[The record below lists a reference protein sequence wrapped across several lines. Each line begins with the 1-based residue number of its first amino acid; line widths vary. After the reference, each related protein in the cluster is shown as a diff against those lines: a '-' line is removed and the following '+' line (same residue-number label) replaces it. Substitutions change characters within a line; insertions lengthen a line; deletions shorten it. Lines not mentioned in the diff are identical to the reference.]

1 MTTHTLTLPLTKND
15 SNNYI
20 DANSVTIEVNDENIK
35 NIIEAIK
42 SMPEAANNMRI
53 SLVGSIDWKKDGED
67 TDDRIDYEEMI
78 VFKDGDLYIV
88 GTEKYNSE
96 EIESNSFRIDEV
108 DDFINGFTDSEEE
121 MHCTMC
127 LYETT
132 SNEDGNCSQCGSC
145 RDQALVEKHEENK
158 SLASE
163 NKNMA
168 NALTSL
174 GFTKQEMDDIC
185 NGSLTPTQKP
195 VAILISEDDV
205 IARVLASYFVNEKI
219 VFEDDKIKVEDV
231 TSLTAWEPFEDYPLD
246 WLEKQIKLDI
256 KSTLDWLKS
265 FNVSKHGERL
275 ISSSDANIGV
285 LISKDEGTSFK
296 LVDSSDESV
305 SCCPSCDSSNVS
317 FDTNLPEP
325 EGDNIF
331 RTHSCNDCDAEFE
344 ERYDLAIIELK
355 NSNANNVTLNTYSN
369 SKGAKLADK
378 LIEESEIVFDTP
390 TYTVHVYSSSNGFD
404 IDVYPLGTKY
414 DEDSEFEVENVDG
427 GIIQDGDALDAIV
440 YAFEFMHI
448 NEV

>member
-1 MTTHTLTLPLTKND
+1 MTTYTLTLPLTKND
-15 SNNYI
+15 NNDYI
-20 DANSVTIEVNDENIK
+20 DANSVTFQVNDENIK
-35 NIIEAIK
+35 NIIEAISK
-42 SMPEAANNMRI
+42 MPEAANNTRI
-53 SLVGSIDWKKDGED
+53 SLDGTIDWKQDGED
-67 TDDRIDYEEMI
+67 TNDRIDYEEII
-78 VFKDGDLYIV
+78 VFKGGNLYIV

-96 EIESNSFRIDEV
+96 EIESNSFRLDEID
-108 DDFINGFTDSEEE
+108 DIIKGFTDSEDE
-121 MHCTMC
+121 
-127 LYETT
+127 
-132 SNEDGNCSQCGSC
+132 
-145 RDQALVEKHEENK
+145 

-168 NALTSL
+168 IALTSL
-174 GFTKQEMDDIC
+174 GFTKQEIDDIC
-185 NGSLTPTQKP
+185 TGSLTPTQKP

-205 IARVLASYFVNEKI
+205 KARVLASYFTSEKI
-219 VFEDDKIKVEDV
+219 VFEDDRVKVEDV

-285 LISKDEGTSFK
+285 LISKDEGASFK

-305 SCCPSCDSSNVS
+305 SCCPSCDSS
-317 FDTNLPEP
+317 
-325 EGDNIF
+325 
-331 RTHSCNDCDAEFE
+331 
-344 ERYDLAIIELK
+344 IELK
-355 NSNANNVTLNTYSN
+355 NSDTPKEILNSYSD
-369 SKGAKLADK
+369 SKGIELADK
-378 LIEESEIVFDTP
+378 LLEESEIVFDTP